1 MDSTE
6 DTSCDQTDDGESSV
20 SDSVESDFNNSEEDD
35 FLDDPWHRLVECAFE
50 RCQSQFDKGVAEYL
64 KRHCFDP
71 DIVRE
76 QVFENMKRDFRNEM

>member
-20 SDSVESDFNNSEEDD
+20 SDSAEHDFNNSEEDD

-50 RCQSQFDKGVAEYL
+50 RCQSQFDKESLSIWRDTALIRTSLENKFL
-64 KRHCFDP
+64 K
-71 DIVRE
+71 I
-76 QVFENMKRDFRNEM
+76 